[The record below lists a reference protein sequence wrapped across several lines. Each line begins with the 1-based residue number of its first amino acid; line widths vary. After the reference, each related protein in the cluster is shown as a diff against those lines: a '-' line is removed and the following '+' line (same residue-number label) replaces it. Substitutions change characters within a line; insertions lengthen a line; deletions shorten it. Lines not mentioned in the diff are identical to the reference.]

1 MIERDVVDLPDLL
14 RKVLEVTSA
23 APDDEWWFRGHGR
36 SSWTLAPS
44 LYRRIV
50 DVGQA
55 LETEGRVLREFDNRS
70 RMVVPMTGPRDA
82 WELLFLMQH
91 HLVPTR
97 LLDWSRNLLIAAFFA
112 VTDDKAWT
120 DAADLPCVFVF
131 SPKEWNSRVVG
142 PAGMTAAGPSGVIG
156 DLGEG
161 IITSYAPRTPRAP
174 VGPPQRHALAISG
187 PEFAAR
193 MVAQRGVFTVF
204 GTLGPDASQSLEEQ
218 ERVLTP
224 ASSTLC
230 KLRLL
235 GAAEDWTRS
244 LRLVGVAR
252 FTAFPD
258 LDGLAREL
266 REQYF

>member
-1 MIERDVVDLPDLL
+1 MLERNVSDLPDLI
-14 RKVLEVTSA
+14 RQVLDVSSA
-23 APDDEWWFRGHGR
+23 APNDEWWFRGHGR
-36 SSWTLAPS
+36 SSWALVPS
-44 LYRRIV
+44 LYRHIS

-70 RMVVPMTGPRDA
+70 RMVVPTTGPRDA

-91 HLVPTR
+91 HFVPTR

-112 VTDDKAWT
+112 VTDDEAWR
-120 DAADLPCVFVF
+120 DAADSPCVFVF
-131 SPKEWNSRVVG
+131 NPKDWNSRVVG

-161 IITSYAPRTPRAP
+161 IITSYGPRAPRTP

-204 GTLGPDASQSLEEQ
+204 GTLGPDASQSLEQQ
-218 ERVLTP
+218 EGVLNP

-235 GAAEDWTRS
+235 GAANNWKRS
-244 LRLVGVAR
+244 LQLVGVGR
-252 FTAFPD
+252 FAAFPD